1 MPKTRLYF
9 DVEKRLADYF
19 KEIFELARA
28 NDKTISRSDM
38 FELILYNWL
47 ITIEKTSKLVQEKLK
62 EEKQNYE
69 R

>member
-1 MPKTRLYF
+1 MPKVRLYF
-9 DVEKRLADYF
+9 DVRKDLADHF

-28 NDKTISRSDM
+28 NDKSISRSDL

-47 ITIEKTSKLVQEKLK
+47 ITIEKASKLVQEKLK
-62 EEKQNYE
+62 EENKHE

>member
-1 MPKTRLYF
+1 MPKVRLYF
-9 DVEKRLADYF
+9 DVKKDLADHF
-19 KEIFELARA
+19 KEIFELARE

-62 EEKQNYE
+62 EEKKNE